1 MRNTDKKNEKQRD
14 QGRLTIAGG
23 LCIALGLIIGFAI
36 KRVHLGLLLGLALG
50 LLSGVLIKR
59 K

>member
-1 MRNTDKKNEKQRD
+1 VSNKGKSNQRD
-14 QGRLTIAGG
+14 QGRLTVAGG

-59 K
+59 R